1 MCNIKST
8 ILLGA
13 GAAIEIGG
21 KKTEVITNGIIQPKR
36 YKNYSTKDIYGKFPY
51 FTVVSKVY
59 DRLKEKYP
67 NEPNFEQI
75 FHVLEMLE
83 SYNRVWSNER
93 VNSRMFPP
101 FAPFV
106 VPETNI
112 VSHLEWG
119 NLSSLIS
126 QCQVDIMK
134 MINEYDAEYKIKK
147 DSVYKWYKDFW
158 NKFSGFDLFNLNYD
172 TTIEESLPCYCD
184 GFVDSDDSRFQK
196 FNPRVLC
203 DEKSKYKI
211 CHMHGCIL
219 YCRQSYKDINH
230 EIYEYHY
237 SDMYKWKD
245 YSLVEKMLQNSSGS
259 NSSCQSGETLQI
271 GSIIT
276 GLRKTDKVTVFP
288 YNYYHYYLNTAI
300 LNNKSLLVVGYSFGD
315 FYINDLIE
323 RVNVLYGK
331 NKRIVVVTYW
341 SHKDSFAEKD
351 WDSEN
356 LNENEL
362 LFLKRM
368 MHDDSFQYRWLDE
381 TIRNEDAYIS
391 KDGDVML
398 FVYGFESAVR
408 KHGEQIVKFL
418 ES

>member
-119 NLSSLIS
+119 NL
-126 QCQVDIMK
+126 
-134 MINEYDAEYKIKK
+134 
-147 DSVYKWYKDFW
+147 
-158 NKFSGFDLFNLNYD
+158 
-172 TTIEESLPCYCD
+172 
-184 GFVDSDDSRFQK
+184 
-196 FNPRVLC
+196 
-203 DEKSKYKI
+203 
-211 CHMHGCIL
+211 
-219 YCRQSYKDINH
+219 
-230 EIYEYHY
+230 
-237 SDMYKWKD
+237 
-245 YSLVEKMLQNSSGS
+245 
-259 NSSCQSGETLQI
+259 
-271 GSIIT
+271 
-276 GLRKTDKVTVFP
+276 
-288 YNYYHYYLNTAI
+288 
-300 LNNKSLLVVGYSFGD
+300 
-315 FYINDLIE
+315 
-323 RVNVLYGK
+323 
-331 NKRIVVVTYW
+331 
-341 SHKDSFAEKD
+341 
-351 WDSEN
+351 
-356 LNENEL
+356 
-362 LFLKRM
+362 
-368 MHDDSFQYRWLDE
+368 
-381 TIRNEDAYIS
+381 
-391 KDGDVML
+391 
-398 FVYGFESAVR
+398 
-408 KHGEQIVKFL
+408 
-418 ES
+418 